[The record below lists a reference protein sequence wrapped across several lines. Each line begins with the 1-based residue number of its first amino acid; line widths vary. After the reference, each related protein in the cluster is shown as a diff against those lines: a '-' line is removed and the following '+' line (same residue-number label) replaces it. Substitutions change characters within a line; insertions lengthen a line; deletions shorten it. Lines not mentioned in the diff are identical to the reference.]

1 MSDEFSLPPTDDL
14 ISRRRL
20 LRGGAAAAAS
30 LGVNVA
36 AGGVKSVTSSTSY
49 LADQSAKQIVT
60 QVNNFASQQ
69 GWNPTSPNSKTL

>member
-1 MSDEFSLPPTDDL
+1 MAAKFWRFDPESHFEVAFLP
-14 ISRRRL
+14 
-20 LRGGAAAAAS
+20 
-30 LGVNVA
+30 
-36 AGGVKSVTSSTSY
+36 STPSY